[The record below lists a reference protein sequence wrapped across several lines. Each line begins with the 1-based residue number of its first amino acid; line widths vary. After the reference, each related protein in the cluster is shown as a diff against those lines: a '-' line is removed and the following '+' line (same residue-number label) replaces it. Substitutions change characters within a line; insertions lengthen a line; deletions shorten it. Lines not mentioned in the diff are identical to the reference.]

1 MNRKVTPLGRPGD
14 GVHNAAEEEYRVSG
28 QSQTDL
34 EMLIK
39 KLLAAKLI
47 EPMDAFLEPEDIA
60 RVLRKRL
67 DKLAPLNPGAA
78 VLAGVANR
86 GPKPLGLP
94 GY

>member
-1 MNRKVTPLGRPGD
+1 MSQKPKPLGLP
-14 GVHNAAEEEYRVSG
+14 VHNVSAEEEYRVAGESK
-28 QSQTDL
+28 TDL
-34 EMLIK
+34 EKLIK

-47 EPMDAFLEPEDIA
+47 SPSDAFLEPEDIA

-67 DKLAPLNPGAA
+67 DKLSPLNPGAA